1 MHVEPLLA
9 PSHLVAM
16 EIDAWRGGPWCE
28 GDAGAISA
36 RGLARMSRTRM
47 ALHNHGFLHVE
58 TGKWRLSPA
67 FDVNP
72 FPDRERELKT
82 WITEH
87 TGPAMTI
94 EALLSATPY
103 FAIPVAR
110 ARMILSE
117 VDAFEHDERAAAQS

>member
-16 EIDAWRGGPWCE
+16 ESDVPDAAGP
-28 GDAGAISA
+28 GARVTPEQFSA

-87 TGPAMTI
+87 T
-94 EALLSATPY
+94 
-103 FAIPVAR
+103 
-110 ARMILSE
+110 
-117 VDAFEHDERAAAQS
+117 